1 MILKATKAKSYSVF
15 LPSLAYQ
22 EARGYSKKCWN
33 AKEALLTN
41 LYISQL
47 LLFCITK
54 TQSWLRLV
62 DPVNTVFKAFQAW
75 QISISQQ
82 LCFIGTFFSSNCQG
96 CFWIVSQRA
105 LKIRIIY
112 MSHMCSPPPTS
123 MGKWYR
129 FSNKQGFWCYRYY
142 ICTTIH
148 VLHYSYISIPD
159 YLGTKKDPERSVLNS
174 ITFRKNSGDTDNMGC
189 SFRCCSEKRNSTG
202 ESTQSLEMITCIF
215 SNAWEHSML
224 GCIEQCSKCGDEK
237 VQKALHCFAG
247 FLFLQ
252 YLTLKKN

>member
-1 MILKATKAKSYSVF
+1 MILKATKAKSYCVF

-22 EARGYSKKCWN
+22 EARRYSKKCWN

-96 CFWIVSQRA
+96 CFCIVSQHA

-112 MSHMCSPPPTS
+112 MSHMCSPPQLLWES
-123 MGKWYR
+123 DID
-129 FSNKQGFWCYRYY
+129 SVINKVSGVTDTTFVLQYMYY
-142 ICTTIH
+142 TT
-148 VLHYSYISIPD
+148 V
-159 YLGTKKDPERSVLNS
+159 T
-174 ITFRKNSGDTDNMGC
+174 
-189 SFRCCSEKRNSTG
+189 
-202 ESTQSLEMITCIF
+202 
-215 SNAWEHSML
+215 
-224 GCIEQCSKCGDEK
+224 
-237 VQKALHCFAG
+237 
-247 FLFLQ
+247 FLFLII
-252 YLTLKKN
+252 